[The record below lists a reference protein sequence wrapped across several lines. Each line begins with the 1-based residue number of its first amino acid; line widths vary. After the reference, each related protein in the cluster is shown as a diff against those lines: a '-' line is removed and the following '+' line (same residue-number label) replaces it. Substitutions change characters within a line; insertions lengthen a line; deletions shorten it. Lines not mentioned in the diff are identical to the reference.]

1 VKMVFAYVLGTLI
14 LLPIIA
20 FFIAYLIFR
29 KFLKKKA
36 NYSFRLAADVTTFF
50 LFFSVAISI
59 STLWGTAI
67 SIVVITISF
76 LIAIIMTFI
85 DWRTRKEI
93 EVIPL
98 LRRIWRVQFVYL
110 FLVYNIVW
118 IVGIVQN
125 ILLFVT

>member
-1 VKMVFAYVLGTLI
+1 MKMVFAYVLGTLI
-14 LLPIIA
+14 LLPIIT

-50 LFFSVAISI
+50 LFFSVVISI
-59 STLWGTAI
+59 STLWGTII
-67 SIVVITISF
+67 SIAAITISF

-85 DWRTRKEI
+85 DWRTQKEI
-93 EVIPL
+93 KVIPL

-125 ILLFVT
+125 ILLFIT

>member
-1 VKMVFAYVLGTLI
+1 MVFAYVLGTLI

>member
-1 VKMVFAYVLGTLI
+1 MKMVFAYVLGTLI